1 MKFLEYLE
9 SRIYDIIYYI
19 LFLFLIIF
27 ILAAAGTKGFY
38 IFLFSAISA
47 GAFLLFLFFS
57 FRKAEKESEKIRT
70 LADSIEEA
78 YYISEVLPKPR
89 RLQDQ
94 AMYYALQKACLAMN
108 NRLSAQEQDHQEY
121 QEYIETFAHE
131 IKIPISALSL
141 TFDNENNFA
150 LKKETDRIS
159 QLVEQMLYYA
169 RSENPEKD
177 SFIRETILD
186 EIVHNVILKY
196 RRYLMEH
203 NVKLDIDI
211 NNVIVYTDTKWLTF
225 ILSQIIQ
232 NSIKYFDK
240 SEKILSVQASVCPSS
255 VTLIMEDN
263 GCGIPAADLPRIFEK
278 GFTGS
283 DRSRANATG
292 MGLYLARKL
301 ALRLGLD
308 LTAESAEGEYTRIL
322 LHFPKGTVHRFE

>member
-1 MKFLEYLE
+1 
-9 SRIYDIIYYI
+9 
-19 LFLFLIIF
+19 
-27 ILAAAGTKGFY
+27 
-38 IFLFSAISA
+38 
-47 GAFLLFLFFS
+47 
-57 FRKAEKESEKIRT
+57 
-70 LADSIEEA
+70 
-78 YYISEVLPKPR
+78 
-89 RLQDQ
+89 
-94 AMYYALQKACLAMN
+94 MYYALQKACLAMN

-278 GFTGS
+278 GFTGQNGRTI
-283 DRSRANATG
+283 RSSTG
-292 MGLYLARKL
+292 IGLYLCK
-301 ALRLGLD
+301 RLGDKLGIGLSASSAGSGGTTITLSFHIND
-308 LTAESAEGEYTRIL
+308 FIAEVQS
-322 LHFPKGTVHRFE
+322 